1 MKNAGFMHCSTLK
14 LESGHGL
21 HTSFVTHESVSAVC
35 PKAVFK
41 AKIVELLALALSNLV
56 YDLAN
61 LANLANPSLG
71 QPSHQPDET

>member
-1 MKNAGFMHCSTLK
+1 MHCNTLK

-41 AKIVELLALALSNLV
+41 AKIVKLLALALTNLV
-56 YDLAN
+56 HFLAT
-61 LANLANPSLG
+61 LDTYLSK
-71 QPSHQPDET
+71 QPDQT

>member
-1 MKNAGFMHCSTLK
+1 MHCSTLK

-56 YDLAN
+56 AEFY
-61 LANLANPSLG
+61 
-71 QPSHQPDET
+71 